1 MRERCDKRVGGC
13 HFLESLFNWDVGK
26 VLRESNRERNH
37 TRNERRKKAGLFV
50 WEDTALEAILT
61 GPHTLKEPSV

>member
-1 MRERCDKRVGGC
+1 M
-13 HFLESLFNWDVGK
+13 ESLFNWDVGK